1 MEQVSTTQSRTEHER
16 VSVVV
21 PLVDEAEG
29 RRIYDPRMLRAA
41 VLGGLVGGIIVGFV
55 GFALAVGWV
64 AVAGLGPW
72 AAAGAGPAAFAATAI
87 GVAAGSLAGSLSV
100 LYRLPRRQLHED
112 QEP

>member
-72 AAAGAGPAAFAATAI
+72 AAAGPGPTTFAAASI
-87 GVAAGSLAGSLSV
+87 GIAVGALAGSLFV
-100 LYRLPRRQLHED
+100 LYRLPRRQPSED
-112 QEP
+112 GET